1 MSERDTSAFPI
12 TVHSTPGI
20 NDFRAP
26 NAEMLWALSRI
37 ESALVSGLTTALTEE
52 HATLDQWRILE
63 ALSRLDGPTMG
74 ELASATGMSN
84 AGLSRIVDTL
94 EDTARAYRL
103 PNPDDRRRI
112 SVHLSDLGRK
122 WLLRIRAIVQ
132 AWEESMERT
141 LGADVTAEL
150 QNAVRTTLH
159 EIERPTGA

>member
-1 MSERDTSAFPI
+1 MSERDTSTFTSSARSARRPTNFEAPI
-12 TVHSTPGI
+12 
-20 NDFRAP
+20 
-26 NAEMLWALSRI
+26 AEMLWSLSRI

-63 ALSRLDGPTMG
+63 ALSRLDVPTMG

-122 WLLRIRAIVQ
+122 WLVRIRAIVQ